1 MPVNMLGWE
10 LLEEFKKGKKT
21 FSGIHMEFSDM
32 TSVNLEGLTIKD
44 SKLNFVLL
52 RMSNLKNCKFINCEM
67 FSCGFRN
74 ADLTNTAFENCKI
87 DYGYFQDA
95 IFDGTKM
102 TKCNLSFC
110 GMFSASAGSIDMS
123 TSTLFKVFTDVS
135 QVSQDDMDA
144 AYAGLLPFLQNLD
157 FEIRSQM
164 QGLIKAATDKIGME
178 PAKSAQTPY
187 GQKGSSYAK
196 PLSVYSMMEQLI
208 STYAAKNPYKNKAK
222 TPYEKDDSYK
232 TS

>member
-10 LLEEFKKGKKT
+10 LLEEFEKGKKT

-52 RMSNLKNCKFINCEM
+52 RMSNLK
-67 FSCGFRN
+67 
-74 ADLTNTAFENCKI
+74 NCKI

-144 AYAGLLPFLQNLD
+144 AYAGLLPFLQN
-157 FEIRSQM
+157 
-164 QGLIKAATDKIGME
+164 
-178 PAKSAQTPY
+178 
-187 GQKGSSYAK
+187 
-196 PLSVYSMMEQLI
+196 
-208 STYAAKNPYKNKAK
+208 
-222 TPYEKDDSYK
+222 
-232 TS
+232 